1 MVLVVVAGKFVFTAS
16 EVGDIPVELTTP
28 AYFEFD
34 ECLVGIRGGIVV
46 SFSRFLLLVLL
57 PTELSP
63 WTE

>member
-1 MVLVVVAGKFVFTAS
+1 MVLVVVGKVVFTAS

-28 AYFEFD
+28 TYFEFD
-34 ECLVGIRGGIVV
+34 ECLVGMRGGIVV

-57 PTELSP
+57 LTELSP